1 MLGRIDL
8 RAGEVALRVQLG
20 GIHFDDGIA
29 SLRMALAAR
38 QSMEPGE
45 VVRLETLPR

>member
-1 MLGRIDL
+1 MFLPGHTFDL
-8 RAGEVALRVQLG
+8 
-20 GIHFDDGIA
+20 DDGIA

-38 QSMEPGE
+38 QSMETGE